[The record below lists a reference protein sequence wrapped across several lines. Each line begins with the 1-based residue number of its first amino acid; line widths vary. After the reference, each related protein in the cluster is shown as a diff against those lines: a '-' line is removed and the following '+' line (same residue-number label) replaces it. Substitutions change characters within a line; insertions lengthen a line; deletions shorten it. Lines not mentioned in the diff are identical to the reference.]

1 MKRMTRLGILLLFG
15 AATSTA
21 PYAATLYK
29 SIGPD
34 GKVVYSDRPPAD
46 GRIDK
51 TMQFENLPSSTLPV
65 GTSTYV
71 EQLRKANSLPST
83 NATNRGVVLYAAV
96 WCGYCKQAKS
106 YLARNGIKYQ
116 EFDVDTQKG
125 MAAFAQTGSGKGIPL
140 LIVDD
145 QRVQGFSLAAYDVLF
160 RNRK

>member
-1 MKRMTRLGILLLFG
+1 MKLMTGLRMLLIVG

-21 PYAATLYK
+21 LCAATLYK

-34 GKVVYSDRPPAD
+34 GSVQYSDRPPAD

-51 TMQFENLPSSTLPV
+51 TMHFENLPSSTLPV

-71 EQLRKANSLPST
+71 EQLRKENSLPST
-83 NATNRGVVLYAAV
+83 SATSRGVVLYAAA

-145 QRVQGFSLAAYDVLF
+145 QRVQGFSRAAYDVLF
-160 RNRK
+160 SRRK